1 MTALRILVALLLT
14 LTAVTFVPSANAA
27 ACTADP
33 NPTDDDGVSAT
44 CTLPNTGGQQCTVTA
59 GQSGSPGARLTC
71 NPPIIVCIREP
82 CP

>member
-14 LTAVTFVPSANAA
+14 LTALAFVPSANAA
-27 ACTADP
+27 ACSADT
-33 NPTDDDGVSAT
+33 NPTDDNGVSAT
-44 CTLPNTGGQQCTVTA
+44 CTIPNTNQSCTVGA
-59 GQSGSPGARLTC
+59 GQYGNPGARLTC